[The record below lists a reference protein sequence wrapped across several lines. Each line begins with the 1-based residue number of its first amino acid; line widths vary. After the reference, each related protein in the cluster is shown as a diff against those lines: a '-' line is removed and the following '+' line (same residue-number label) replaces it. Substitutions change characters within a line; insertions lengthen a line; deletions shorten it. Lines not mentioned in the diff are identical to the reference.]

1 MQKEKRTFEEWWNNL
16 PDTLRK
22 DSTRIVENDNI
33 DSSSKSIKKINYIL
47 LQLDLMST
55 EENNNNNNNKPTFEE
70 FKQWFDSGQLVM
82 K

>member
-1 MQKEKRTFEEWWNNL
+1 MLKEKRTFEEWWNNL
-16 PDTLRK
+16 PYTLRK

-47 LQLDLMST
+47 LQLDLMSA
-55 EENNNNNNNKPTFEE
+55 EENNNNKPTFDE

>member
-22 DSTRIVENDNI
+22 DSMRIVENNNI
-33 DSSSKSIKKINYIL
+33 DTYSKSIKKINYIL
-47 LQLDLMST
+47 LQLDLMS

-70 FKQWFDSGQLVM
+70 FKQWFDSGQLLM

>member
-16 PDTLRK
+16 PDNLRK
-22 DSTRIVENDNI
+22 DSMRIVENDNI
-33 DSSSKSIKKINYIL
+33 DAYSKSIKKINYIL
-47 LQLDLMST
+47 LQLDLMP
-55 EENNNNNNNKPTFEE
+55 EENKNNKLKFDE